1 MWTKRDHNLGRRGAA
16 VLLLLVAL
24 LAACGAANQTAETV
38 EVFVGDLSAN
48 ATASGTLRA
57 GRAAT
62 LESSA
67 MARVSDVRVRAGQQ
81 VAAGEPLVVLDATDL
96 ELNVRA
102 AQGNLRQ
109 AEAQLADLLGEPT
122 PAEMA
127 AAEAAVASAQAQLD
141 DLLAGPSAAELA
153 ALESSLRS
161 AEAGVA
167 SANAELTNA
176 DSSVSAADLSAAEA
190 QLAAAQLQL
199 RAAEDANEELTDA
212 ATHAALQ
219 TAQQAVAAA
228 QARVDDLRRGPDT
241 GAAQGSA
248 AAAAARLQSARAEYE
263 RQTAGPTA
271 AQRAQAE
278 SQLADAQASLAQL
291 EAGPTA
297 AQRASAEAAV
307 EQARLA
313 LADAEEALAKATIT
327 APFDGAV
334 TTVYVQPGEIAAGPV
349 VALVDPRLGGG
360 HGLLGGLQRRVAGL
374 VGQLLVGV
382 FGGAQLQLGGGQLGL
397 GGPQVRGA
405 DAALDVGHFG
415 VGRSDGRLGAA
426 QTRLQLGQLGRRRP
440 GQQVVQLGLGALDA
454 GLSRGQFSRRRLTDQ
469 VGQLDFGLPQVALGG
484 ADVQLQVGRVEDDQ
498 RGAGGNL
505 GPGAHRHVADAGR
518 GAALQRGSA
527 GGAQRAAGRGVG
539 RQIADEH
546 FDRLGRLGGRAWGR
560 ATGGQ
565 QGNKHQQERHGCAAP
580 PDVRIA
586 IVPHSVIYLVR
597 WCAYRILRGEFAEV
611 VQERCSWQLLVV
623 SYQ

>member
-278 SQLADAQASLAQL
+278 SQLAEAQASLAQL

-313 LADAEEALAKATIT
+313 LTDAEEALAEATIT
-327 APFDGAV
+327 APFAAAV
-334 TTVYVQPGEIAAGPV
+334 TVVHVQPGEIAAGPV
-349 VALVDPRLGGG
+349 VGLVDLDSLEVVLQVDEVDVGSLAVGQPATVTLESYPEAEIAAEVAAIAPAAGASTTGLVTYDVRLRLGES
-360 HGLLGGLQRRVAGL
+360 GLPLLAGMTANATLVTAEKRDVLLVPNEAIQVDRTSGAYSVRRQSGDTVEEVEIVIGLRDNQYTEVREGLSAGD
-374 VGQLLVGV
+374 VLLVGGEV
-382 FGGAQLQLGGGQLGL
+382 ESPFGPGGNFDGPGGGGPFGG
-397 GGPQVRGA
+397 
-405 DAALDVGHFG
+405 
-415 VGRSDGRLGAA
+415 
-426 QTRLQLGQLGRRRP
+426 
-440 GQQVVQLGLGALDA
+440 
-454 GLSRGQFSRRRLTDQ
+454 
-469 VGQLDFGLPQVALGG
+469 
-484 ADVQLQVGRVEDDQ
+484 
-498 RGAGGNL
+498 
-505 GPGAHRHVADAGR
+505 
-518 GAALQRGSA
+518 
-527 GGAQRAAGRGVG
+527 
-539 RQIADEH
+539 
-546 FDRLGRLGGRAWGR
+546 
-560 ATGGQ
+560 
-565 QGNKHQQERHGCAAP
+565 
-580 PDVRIA
+580 
-586 IVPHSVIYLVR
+586 
-597 WCAYRILRGEFAEV
+597 
-611 VQERCSWQLLVV
+611 
-623 SYQ
+623 